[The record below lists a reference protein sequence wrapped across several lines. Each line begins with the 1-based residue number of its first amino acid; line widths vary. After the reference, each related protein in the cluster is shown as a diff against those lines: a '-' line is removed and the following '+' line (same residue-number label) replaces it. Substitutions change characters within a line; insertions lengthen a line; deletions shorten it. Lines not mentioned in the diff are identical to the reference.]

1 MLLSLLTQGVL
12 DVTSGVII
20 WTFKKSYNI
29 ISYFFYKNNK
39 EEYIMMKQIEYD
51 EIKKKIEIQD
61 YKIIE
66 LEKLIK

>member
-29 ISYFFYKNNK
+29 LSYFFYKNNK

-51 EIKKKIEIQD
+51 EIKKKN
-61 YKIIE
+61 
-66 LEKLIK
+66 

>member
-1 MLLSLLTQGVL
+1 
-12 DVTSGVII
+12 
-20 WTFKKSYNI
+20 
-29 ISYFFYKNNK
+29 
-39 EEYIMMKQIEYD
+39 MMKQIEYD